1 MRWLT
6 LPNQKQNKY
15 KNKKVSINGKVF
27 DSKKE
32 AKRYLDLIK
41 LEQAGLIKNL
51 ETQKK
56 FLLLDSFKKNGKT
69 YKQISYYADF
79 VYFDIYEK
87 KTIVE
92 DVKASKYFKTDVYRI
107 KKKLFEFI
115 YPNLTIREIY

>member
-6 LPNQKQNKY
+6 LPNQKKNKY
-15 KNKKVSINGKVF
+15 KNKKVKVNGKVF

-32 AKRYLDLIK
+32 AKRYCELIK
-41 LEQAGLIKNL
+41 LEQAGLIKDL

-79 VYFDIYEK
+79 VYFDVYSK

-92 DVKASKYFKTDVYRI
+92 DVKASKYFKTDVYKL
-107 KKKLFEFI
+107 KKKLFEYK
-115 YPNLTIREIY
+115 YPDLTITEVY

>member
-15 KNKKVSINGKVF
+15 KNKKVTVNGKIF

-32 AKRYLDLIK
+32 AKRYCELIK
-41 LEQAGLIKNL
+41 LEQAGLIKDL

-79 VYFDIYEK
+79 VYFDVYLK

-92 DVKASKYFKTDVYRI
+92 DVKASKYFKTEVYKL
-107 KKKLFEFI
+107 KKKLFEYK
-115 YPNLTIREIY
+115 YPDLTITEVY

>member
-6 LPNQKQNKY
+6 LTNQKQNKY
-15 KNKKVSINGKVF
+15 KNKKVTVNGKVF

-32 AKRYLDLIK
+32 AKRYCELIK
-41 LEQAGLIKNL
+41 LEQAGLIKDL

-56 FLLLDSFKKNGKT
+56 FLLLDTFRKNGKT

-79 VYFDIYEK
+79 VYFDVYSK

-92 DVKASKYFKTDVYRI
+92 DVKASKDFKTQVYKI
-107 KKKLFEFI
+107 KRKLFEYK
-115 YPNLTIREIY
+115 YPDLTITEVY

>member
-6 LPNQKQNKY
+6 LTNQKQNKY
-15 KNKKVSINGKVF
+15 KNKKVTVNGKVF

-32 AKRYLDLIK
+32 AKRYCELIK
-41 LEQAGLIKNL
+41 LEQAGLIKDL

-56 FLLLDSFKKNGKT
+56 FLLLDTFRKNGKT

-79 VYFDIYEK
+79 VYFDFYSK

-92 DVKASKYFKTDVYRI
+92 DVKASKDFKTQVYKI
-107 KKKLFEFI
+107 KRKLFEYK
-115 YPNLTIREIY
+115 YPDLTITEVY